1 MKYSITDETNIES
14 IPRDTASIHLVRPIK
29 RDKLFALIA
38 RCPIKTITLS
48 TSCHKRLP
56 AKTQKK
62 IKEKGITLG
71 IEKRRGR
78 AIDIPMDTMLKI
90 IELRKDYQ
98 TVREIERITNIPK
111 STVHYLLK
119 YADRGKI
126 KKGNNVVY
134 LK

>member
-1 MKYSITDETNIES
+1 MKYAVTENTNIES
-14 IPRDTASIHLVRPIK
+14 IPRDTNEIHLVRPIK
-29 RDKLFALIA
+29 WDKIQALIQK
-38 RCPIKTITLS
+38 CPIKTITLS
-48 TSCHKRLP
+48 TSCLKRLP
-56 AKTQKK
+56 RKTQKRL
-62 IKEKGITLG
+62 KEKGVTMA

-78 AIDIPMDTMLKI
+78 AIDIPMEKMLQI

-98 TVREIERITNIPK
+98 TVREIEKITGIPK
-111 STVHYLLK
+111 STVHYLIK

>member
-1 MKYSITDETNIES
+1 MKYAITEKTNIEN
-14 IPRDTASIHLVRPIK
+14 IPRDTAEIHLVRPIK
-29 RDKLFALIA
+29 WEKLHLLTT

-48 TSCHKRLP
+48 TSCLKRLP
-56 AKTQKK
+56 HKTQKRL
-62 IKEKGITLG
+62 KEKGITMG

-78 AIDIPMDTMLKI
+78 AIDIPMEKMLQI

-98 TVREIERITNIPK
+98 TVREIEKITGVPK
-111 STVHYLLK
+111 STVHYLIK